1 MKIIRKTL
9 LVIAILIVSALVV
22 FGGISGIYSL
32 SNDKSILKI
41 VKNDNTGLEN
51 VAKQTMFDKNDES
64 FVLQKQGRGAVCIE
78 QSSRR
83 VLYDENMH
91 DKCYPASTTKILTA
105 IVVIERSPLDKVVK
119 VPKEAEGVEGSS
131 IYLKAGQEITV
142 GDLLLGMMLRSGN
155 DAAVALAI
163 ETGGSVE
170 NFAALMNQKAKSV
183 GAVDSHFSNP
193 HGLDDKTHYTSA
205 YDMALITAN
214 AYENADFCRI
224 ANTKQAKITVDGEA
238 RYIANKNKLLKTYDG
253 ANGVKTGYTKRDGR
267 CFVGGAKRDG
277 MQLISVVFNHSD
289 MWNDTVRML
298 DFAFDNYAMIPIE
311 EAIVSN
317 GKNFVNCPLNALENY
332 DWSQM
337 RYPMRKDGSEK
348 LIMF

>member
-1 MKIIRKTL
+1 M
-9 LVIAILIVSALVV
+9 
-22 FGGISGIYSL
+22 
-32 SNDKSILKI
+32 
-41 VKNDNTGLEN
+41 
-51 VAKQTMFDKNDES
+51 
-64 FVLQKQGRGAVCIE
+64 
-78 QSSRR
+78 
-83 VLYDENMH
+83 
-91 DKCYPASTTKILTA
+91 
-105 IVVIERSPLDKVVK
+105 
-119 VPKEAEGVEGSS
+119 
-131 IYLKAGQEITV
+131 
-142 GDLLLGMMLRSGN
+142 
-155 DAAVALAI
+155 
-163 ETGGSVE
+163 
-170 NFAALMNQKAKSV
+170 
-183 GAVDSHFSNP
+183 
-193 HGLDDKTHYTSA
+193 
-205 YDMALITAN
+205 
-214 AYENADFCRI
+214 
-224 ANTKQAKITVDGEA
+224 
-238 RYIANKNKLLKTYDG
+238 LKTYDG